1 KIVVR
6 LKVVLRFFLRK
17 RNKIELLVYRRNL
30 NRLQN
35 VIPKENDENSLR
47 YQNGTLEN
55 EEFLR
60 SQIVTLKAKE

>member
-1 KIVVR
+1 
-6 LKVVLRFFLRK
+6 
-17 RNKIELLVYRRNL
+17 L

-47 YQNGTLEN
+47 CQNGTLEN